1 MSETSE
7 MSETSGMGDIA
18 DLSALK
24 GMTIAFDLDGTLVDT
39 APDLIGAL
47 NLVLLDRGLP
57 PVPMAATRHLVG
69 GGVKALI
76 QRGFTLA
83 DTPLQPDL
91 LDALT
96 GQFIDYYLG
105 RIADESTVFP
115 GVVGALETLAGAGA
129 TLCVCT
135 NKRTRLSLALLDALD
150 LTRHFKVVFGADL
163 APAAKPDPR
172 CYLAAITAAGGD
184 PARSLMVGDSDND
197 VLSAHGAGAPVVVV
211 PFGYSLHPVAELG
224 GDALI
229 DHFDQLP
236 PVAARLLAARARSAA

>member
-1 MSETSE
+1 MS
-7 MSETSGMGDIA
+7 
-18 DLSALK
+18 DLSTALR
-24 GMTIAFDLDGTLVDT
+24 GATIAFDLDGTLVDT

-57 PVPMAATRHLVG
+57 PVPMDAARHLVG

-83 DTPLQPDL
+83 GEPLGPDL

-96 GQFIDYYLG
+96 GRFIELYRG

-115 GVVGALETLAGAGA
+115 GVVPALEALAAAGA

-135 NKRTRLSLALLDALD
+135 NKRTALSVALLDALD

-172 CYLAAITAAGGD
+172 CYLAAIAAAGGH
-184 PARSLMVGDSDND
+184 PTRSLMVGDSDND

-211 PFGYSLHPVAELG
+211 PFGYSLHPAAELG

-229 DHFDQLP
+229 HHFDQLF
-236 PVAARLLAARARSAA
+236 PVAVRLLAERAPSAA